1 MKFYA
6 ACLASYNN
14 GVLHGAFI
22 DAEND
27 VDSMQE
33 QVNKML
39 RASKYPNVMVECAI
53 CEGTKEK
60 TFHNSETGATRQGAC
75 YECNGVGKVPSAEE
89 YAIHDFEGLPTS
101 FGEYCGLQAIAD
113 FVELTEKYDHIDS
126 DDLAAIVDDFGN
138 VDTATEQLED
148 SFVGIYE
155 AFKDYADETADE
167 MLNSH
172 DIKDD
177 SPLSRYFDYQAF
189 ARDLAMDMHTIS
201 VSNGI
206 AVFYA

>member
-27 VDSMQE
+27 VDSMQA
-33 QVNKML
+33 QINKML
-39 RASKYPNVMVECAI
+39 RASKFPNVMVECAE

-60 TFHNSETGATRQGAC
+60 TFHNSETGETRQGTC
-75 YECNGVGKVPSAEE
+75 YECNGRGTVPSAEE

-113 FVELTEKYDHIDS
+113 FVALTEEYEHIDS
-126 DDLAAIVDDFGN
+126 DDLAAIVDDFGD
-138 VDTATEQLED
+138 VKTATEKLRDEF
-148 SFVGIYE
+148 SGIYE
-155 AFKDYADETADE
+155 SFRDYADETADE
-167 MLNSH
+167 MLQCH

-177 SPLSRYFDYQAF
+177 NPLARYFDYQAF
-189 ARDLAMDMHTIS
+189 ARDLQMDMHTIS
-201 VSNGI
+201 VSSGI